1 MNRIGYGIIFCLLLF
16 QPFKLFSQY
25 FDDDAAL
32 WLKVELEKKV
42 TNNLALQLNAQC
54 RINSNVSQVG
64 QLAADIG
71 LRYKLN
77 KHFKLM
83 ADYVY
88 RETQLLDGNYLSVH
102 QFYTGVI
109 FKQKFQRFTFRYR
122 LRLQTRF
129 KEDEIATEVIW
140 PASVIRNKFTLKYEL
155 TKSWDIYT
163 AYELSSPLYTPESL
177 HFNRSR
183 TYFGAA
189 YHLNKSSNIETY
201 FMLQRRYSYNNQPA
215 RDFVYGVNYVF
226 TF

>member
-1 MNRIGYGIIFCLLLF
+1 MNRIYLGIFCWILLL
-16 QPFKLFSQY
+16 QPVKLFPQY
-25 FDDDAAL
+25 FDDDAAI

-42 TNNLALQLNAQC
+42 TNNLVIQLTTQC
-54 RINSNVSQVG
+54 RINNNVSQIG

-77 KHFKLM
+77 KHLKLM

-88 RETQLLDGNYLSVH
+88 REAQLLDGNYLSIH

-109 FKQKFQRFTFRYR
+109 FKQQFQRFTFRYR

-129 KEDEIATEVIW
+129 KEDEIASEVIW

-155 TKSWDIYT
+155 TKLWDIYT
-163 AYELSSPLYTPESL
+163 AYELSSPLYNPASL
-177 HFNRSR
+177 YFNRSR
-183 TYFGAA
+183 TYVGAA
-189 YHLNKSSNIETY
+189 YQLNKSSTIETY
-201 FMLQRRYSYNNQPA
+201 FMLQRRYTYNNQPA
-215 RDFVYGVNYVF
+215 RDFVYGVNYVY